1 MQTRIATPQ
10 QVTRFD
16 TRAGALPPWG
26 ERFDLRYVELELR
39 QELGSVDAPSA
50 DDVIVT
56 ERGYEA
62 EWDPSAGGAVFEGQQ
77 GENYVM
83 AVSELGKVQLEESPR
98 GVLAW
103 AWAYDQDK
111 ATVHKAMRRLMCD
124 HLTGRVMALQAAIE
138 LIEEGKC
145 LR

>member
-1 MQTRIATPQ
+1 MQTRISTPQ

-16 TRAGALPPWG
+16 LRAGALPPWG
-26 ERFDLRYVELELR
+26 QPFDLSYLELNLR
-39 QELGSVDAPSA
+39 QELGTVVAPKI

-56 ERGYEA
+56 EQGYDA
-62 EWDPSAGGAVFEGQQ
+62 TWDPSVGGAVFAGQ
-77 GENYVM
+77 GGVPCVM
-83 AVSELGKVQLEESPR
+83 AVSELGKVQLEESQR
-98 GVLAW
+98 GVMAW

-138 LIEEGKC
+138 LIDEQKC
-145 LR
+145 QW